1 MILSPTNLNKA
12 YKQVKSNKGSG
23 GIDGMGEEE
32 LRLSSQTECERC
44 VKTMSG
50 LHNHGL

>member
-1 MILSPTNLNKA
+1 MKGFGLLFRVSLCRI
-12 YKQVKSNKGSG
+12 QEGSG

-32 LRLSSQTECERC
+32 LRLSFQTECARC
-44 VKTMSG
+44 VETMSG